1 VSKQRDN
8 PLPVMAP
15 RPRYQQL
22 PGGGICVAA
31 PAKINLDLLV
41 GPRRADG
48 YHPLD
53 SIVAKVSLYDE
64 ITLTSRDD
72 GQITLACGNA
82 DCGPAEMNLAYR
94 AAQLLARDVGL
105 GPEPGCGPGGGPE
118 NVYENRS
125 MGVSPMSPT
134 DVSPVEPRD
143 QHGRDGLATHRR
155 AAGGQVLGTPNGD
168 ARATGNAGFHTRSK
182 SSNAR
187 AAVGVDIALVKHIPP
202 GKGLGGGSSDAAA
215 VLAGLDQLWRI
226 ATPPGRLA
234 ELAAAL
240 GSDVPLFLGPP
251 AARMTGRG
259 EKLHPLAV
267 HGFAAVLHM
276 PDFTC
281 ATADVYRAFD
291 SLPGAPTGRG
301 MGVSPMSPTGVSPV
315 EPAETSDQQGPRA
328 GRPMA
333 TREQIDFAAT
343 PPSEWRARL
352 ANDLTA
358 AAEAVSEQLRQ
369 TLEILR
375 ACAAAPVSI
384 TGSGSAMFI
393 ICDSLAEAQ
402 AVARRLP
409 PDLPGRTVIVLP
421 NPW

>member
-1 VSKQRDN
+1 MSQQRDN
-8 PLPVMAP
+8 PLPVMLP

-64 ITLTSRDD
+64 ITLTPRDD

-94 AAQLLARDVGL
+94 AAQLLARDAGL
-105 GPEPGCGPGGGPE
+105 G
-118 NVYENRS
+118 NRS
-125 MGVSPMSPT
+125 MGVSPMSLT
-134 DVSPVEPRD
+134 GVSPVDSAGTND
-143 QHGRDGLATHRR
+143 QHGRDGRATH
-155 AAGGQVLGTPNGD
+155 GQD

-187 AAVGVDIALVKHIPP
+187 ATVGVDIALVKHIPP

-215 VLAGLDQLWRI
+215 VLAGLDQLWRL
-226 ATPPGRLA
+226 ATPADRLA
-234 ELAAAL
+234 ELAATL

-259 EKLHPLAV
+259 EKLRPLAV
-267 HGFAAVLHM
+267 HSFAAVLHM
-276 PDFTC
+276 PDFAC

-291 SLPGAPTGRG
+291 RLPSAAGALTGALPT
-301 MGVSPMSPTGVSPV
+301 SP
-315 EPAETSDQQGPRA
+315 ARA

-333 TREQIDFAAT
+333 TREQIDLAAA
-343 PPSEWRARL
+343 PPSAWRASLR
-352 ANDLTA
+352 NDLTA
-358 AAEAVSEQLRQ
+358 AAGAVSEQLRQ
-369 TLEILR
+369 TLRLLR
-375 ACAAAPVSI
+375 ACAAAPVSM

-393 ICDSLAEAQ
+393 ICDTVAEAQ

-409 PDLPGRTVIVLP
+409 PDMPGQTVIVLP

>member
-1 VSKQRDN
+1 MSQQRDN
-8 PLPVMAP
+8 PLPVMLP

-41 GPRRADG
+41 GPRSADG

-64 ITLTSRDD
+64 ITLTPRDD

-94 AAQLLARDVGL
+94 AAKLLSRDVGL
-105 GPEPGCGPGGGPE
+105 GPEPGCGPGGGSE

-125 MGVSPMSPT
+125 KGVSPVDSART
-134 DVSPVEPRD
+134 NNL
-143 QHGRDGLATHRR
+143 HGRDGRATH
-155 AAGGQVLGTPNGD
+155 GQD
-168 ARATGNAGFHTRSK
+168 ARATR
-182 SSNAR
+182 NAR
-187 AAVGVDIALVKHIPP
+187 AVVGVDIALVKHIPP

-291 SLPGAPTGRG
+291 YLPG
-301 MGVSPMSPTGVSPV
+301 
-315 EPAETSDQQGPRA
+315 A

-333 TREQIDFAAT
+333 TREAIDLAAQ
-343 PPSEWRARL
+343 PPSNWRGRL

-358 AAEAVSEQLRQ
+358 AAEAVSERLRQ
-369 TLEILR
+369 TLGLLR
-375 ACAAAPVSI
+375 DCTDAPVSM

-393 ICDSLAEAQ
+393 LCDDLAEAQ

-409 PDLPGRTVIVLP
+409 PDIPGRAVIVLP